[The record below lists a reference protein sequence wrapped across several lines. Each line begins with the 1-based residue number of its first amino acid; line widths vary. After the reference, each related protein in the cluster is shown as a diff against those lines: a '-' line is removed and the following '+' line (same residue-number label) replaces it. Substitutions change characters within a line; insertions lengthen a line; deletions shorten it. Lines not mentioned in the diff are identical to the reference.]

1 MKKRIVG
8 VIGAGHVG
16 AHVAFVL
23 GMRGIADVVK
33 ICDTKEQKAISERQ
47 DLMDAVM
54 FMPHR
59 VEYVLANY
67 EELSDCDIIINAL
80 GEIELL
86 ATFDRDD
93 EMAFTIPAV
102 AECIPKI
109 MAGGF
114 DGIFVNITN
123 PCDVVTDLIQKLS
136 GLPANRVIGTGTGLD
151 TSRLVS
157 AIAQQTGLDHNSFTA
172 FMFGEHGN
180 SQITPWS
187 LVKFAG
193 KPYEELAKHDER
205 FRFDRKEL
213 QERAIKGAWIT
224 FAGKNCTEYGIAST
238 GARVTDAILHDK
250 QEIMAASVKLDGQYG
265 ESGIYCG
272 VPAVIGQ
279 NGVEQVMEYT
289 LTAEEM
295 KDFKECCQK
304 IRTNIAKAE
313 KLLAK

>member
-157 AIAQQTGLDHNSFTA
+157 AIAHLWGMCGRKRRWTDYLVSANS
-172 FMFGEHGN
+172 
-180 SQITPWS
+180 
-187 LVKFAG
+187 
-193 KPYEELAKHDER
+193 
-205 FRFDRKEL
+205 
-213 QERAIKGAWIT
+213 
-224 FAGKNCTEYGIAST
+224 
-238 GARVTDAILHDK
+238 
-250 QEIMAASVKLDGQYG
+250 IMCS
-265 ESGIYCG
+265 S
-272 VPAVIGQ
+272 
-279 NGVEQVMEYT
+279 
-289 LTAEEM
+289 
-295 KDFKECCQK
+295 
-304 IRTNIAKAE
+304 
-313 KLLAK
+313 

>member
-1 MKKRIVG
+1 MKKRTVG

-23 GMRGIADVVK
+23 GMRGVADAVK
-33 ICDTKEQKAISERQ
+33 ICDKNEQKAISERQ

-59 VEYVLANY
+59 VEYILAGY
-67 EELSDCDIIINAL
+67 EEMGDCDIIINAL
-80 GEIELL
+80 GNIDLV
-86 ATFDRDD
+86 ATGSRDD
-93 EMAFTIPAV
+93 EMGFTVPAV
-102 AECIPKI
+102 ADCIPKI

-123 PCDVVTDLIQKLS
+123 PCDVITDLIQKLS

-187 LVKFAG
+187 L
-193 KPYEELAKHDER
+193 
-205 FRFDRKEL
+205 
-213 QERAIKGAWIT
+213 
-224 FAGKNCTEYGIAST
+224 
-238 GARVTDAILHDK
+238 
-250 QEIMAASVKLDGQYG
+250 
-265 ESGIYCG
+265 
-272 VPAVIGQ
+272 
-279 NGVEQVMEYT
+279 
-289 LTAEEM
+289 
-295 KDFKECCQK
+295 
-304 IRTNIAKAE
+304 
-313 KLLAK
+313 

>member
-1 MKKRIVG
+1 
-8 VIGAGHVG
+8 
-16 AHVAFVL
+16 
-23 GMRGIADVVK
+23 
-33 ICDTKEQKAISERQ
+33 
-47 DLMDAVM
+47 MDAVM

-213 QERAIKGAWIT
+213 QERAIKGGWVT
-224 FAGKNCTEYGIAST
+224 YSGKHCTEYGIASA
-238 GARVTDAILHDK
+238 GVTVADAILHDK
-250 QEIMAASVKLDGQYG
+250 RAIMAVSVKLDGQYG
-265 ESGIYCG
+265 ETGIYCG

-279 NGVEQVMEYT
+279 NGAEQVMEYT

-295 KDFKECCQK
+295 KDFKECCEK
-304 IRTNIAKAE
+304 IRINIAKAAALSD
-313 KLLAK
+313 K